1 MSFLMVQ
8 RAPITTG
15 TVVVLS
21 PHIRSTLCI
30 IIIIM
35 VLIIVIVFVIILES
49 KMACAFWWNLTC
61 NNNNNTYVVLKNK
74 NISKKKDCKAYMHKV
89 HEPTNTKTV
98 KMYQL
103 RPM

>member
-1 MSFLMVQ
+1 MSFVMVQ

-35 VLIIVIVFVIILES
+35 VLIIVIVIVFVITLES

-61 NNNNNTYVVLKNK
+61 NNNNNNNNTYVALKNK
-74 NISKKKDCKAYMHKV
+74 NISEKKDCIKHTCIKCMNL
-89 HEPTNTKTV
+89 PTLK
-98 KMYQL
+98 L
-103 RPM
+103 